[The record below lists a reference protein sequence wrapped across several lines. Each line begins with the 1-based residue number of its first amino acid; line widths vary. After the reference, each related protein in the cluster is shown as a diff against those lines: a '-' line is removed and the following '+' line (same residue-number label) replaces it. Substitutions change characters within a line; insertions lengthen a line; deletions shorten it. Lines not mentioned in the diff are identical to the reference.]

1 MEEIGNGF
9 KYPGGELSIPNM
21 KKIER
26 LVKSEATIDHH
37 VPVLT
42 TKGLRDFNPL
52 LMAMINPND
61 KAQEVALY
69 LLDKFPGKDFKLQ
82 KKIVL
87 EFIFIQVNKKIYQLI
102 TPP

>member
-1 MEEIGNGF
+1 
-9 KYPGGELSIPNM
+9 
-21 KKIER
+21 
-26 LVKSEATIDHH
+26 
-37 VPVLT
+37 
-42 TKGLRDFNPL
+42 
-52 LMAMINPND
+52 MAMINPND

-87 EFIFIQVNKKIYQLI
+87 EFIFIQVNNKIYQLI